1 MALGA
6 APGGVVRLVLG
17 RVAGLV
23 GAGVVLGGAASLWA
37 AGLVSTLLFGVEA
50 RDPAT
55 FALAAAVLALV
66 GTLAGWLPARRASRI
81 DPARVLREG

>member
-1 MALGA
+1 VLL
-6 APGGVVRLVLG
+6 GGV
-17 RVAGLV
+17 
-23 GAGVVLGGAASLWA
+23 ASLWA
-37 AGLVSTLLFGVEA
+37 AGLVGALLFGVEA

-55 FALAAAVLALV
+55 LLAAAAVLSGV